1 MTSKIPLL
9 RPYFDSEELEEIQKV
24 LNSGWVSQ
32 GPKVKEFEDKIAEY
46 LGVKY
51 AIAVTNCTAALHLA
65 LLSFGIKKDD
75 EVLVAD
81 FTFPATGHAVL
92 YCRAKPIFI
101 DIDLRTYNMNP
112 NLTEE
117 EITDKTKAIVP
128 VHTFGQPV
136 EMDEIMEVA
145 ENYNLKVIEDAACA
159 LGAKYKNKYA
169 GTIGDIGCF
178 SFHARKGITTGEGG
192 MAVTNNKNLVEKI
205 RNLSVFGMTSA
216 WDREK
221 SDEFNIPEFTELGYN
236 YKMSDISAA
245 VGVAQ
250 LRKLEKIVE
259 RKRELAK
266 YWNEKLQEIELIEAP
281 YVNENVKHIY
291 HYVNEN
297 VKHIYQ
303 SYVALVDKAINRNKL
318 IETLMKN
325 GVQTQIGTYAS
336 HIQPVYNSNQK
347 CPNSLEIFNRSLAL
361 PMYYT
366 LKEED
371 INMAAAYLKKALEEL
386 K

>member
-1 MTSKIPLL
+1 MTVKIPLL
-9 RPYFDSEELEEIQKV
+9 RPYFDSEELEEIKNV
-24 LNSGWVSQ
+24 LDSGWVSQ

-46 LGVKY
+46 LGIKY
-51 AIAVTNCTAALHLA
+51 AIAVTNCTSALHLA
-65 LLSFGIKKDD
+65 LLGIGVKEGD

-81 FTFPATGHAVL
+81 FTFPATGHVVL
-92 YCRAKPIFI
+92 YCGAKPVFV
-101 DIDLRTYNMNP
+101 DIDLKTYNINP
-112 NLTEE
+112 KSIEE
-117 EITDKTKAIVP
+117 KISDKTKAIIP
-128 VHTFGQPV
+128 VHTFGQPA
-136 EMDEIMEVA
+136 EMGTIVKIA
-145 ENYNLKVIEDAACA
+145 EKFNLKVIEDAACA
-159 LGAKYKNKYA
+159 LGAKYKNNYA

-192 MAVTNNKNLVEKI
+192 MVVTDNKNLAEKI

-221 SDEFNIPEFTELGYN
+221 SDKFIIPKFTEVGYN
-236 YKMSDISAA
+236 YKMSDIIAA

-250 LRKLEKIVE
+250 LGKLDKIIE

-266 YWNEKLQEIELIEAP
+266 YWDEKLREMDFIETP
-281 YVNENVKHIY
+281 YVS
-291 HYVNEN
+291 EN

-303 SYVALVDKAINRNKL
+303 SYVALVDGHVNRNKL
-318 IETLMKN
+318 IVTLMN
-325 GVQTQIGTYAS
+325 RGIQTQIGTYAS

-361 PMYYT
+361 PMYYM
-366 LKEED
+366 LEEKD
-371 INMAAAYLKKALEEL
+371 IDIAAVFLKKTLDEL

>member
-1 MTSKIPLL
+1 MEIKVPLL
-9 RPYFDSEELEEIQKV
+9 RPYFDSEELEEIKKV
-24 LNSGWVSQ
+24 LDSGWVSQ
-32 GPKVKEFEDKIAEY
+32 GPKVKELEDEIAEY

-51 AIAVTNCTAALHLA
+51 AIAVTNCTSALHLA
-65 LLSFGIKKDD
+65 LLSIGVKRGD

-92 YCRAKPIFI
+92 YCRAKPIFV
-101 DIDLRTYNMNP
+101 DLDLKTYNMNP
-112 NLTEE
+112 EIIEEKITER
-117 EITDKTKAIVP
+117 TKAIIP
-128 VHTFGQPV
+128 VHTFGQPA
-136 EMDEIMEVA
+136 EMDKIMEIA
-145 ENYNLKVIEDAACA
+145 KDHNLKVIEDAACA

-169 GTIGDIGCF
+169 GTIGDVGCF

-192 MAVTNNKNLVEKI
+192 MVVTNDKNLAEKI

-221 SDEFNIPEFTELGYN
+221 STEFIIPEFTELGYN
-236 YKMSDISAA
+236 YKMSDITAA

-250 LRKLEKIVE
+250 LRKLDKIIE

-266 YWNEKLQEIELIEAP
+266 YWDEKLREIEFIKPP
-281 YVNENVKHIY
+281 YVS
-291 HYVNEN
+291 EN

-303 SYVALVDKAINRNKL
+303 SYVALVDKCINRNTL
-318 IETLMKN
+318 IETLMKT
-325 GVQTQIGTYAS
+325 GIQTQIGTYAS

-361 PMYYT
+361 PMYYMLT
-366 LKEED
+366 EED
-371 INMAAAYLKKALEEL
+371 IDVAAAHLKKALEEL
-386 K
+386 A